1 MIHALKSSPKQR
13 LLALIVG
20 ILTCL
25 SASYG
30 RSEEDSPE
38 PPWLSP
44 AGLED
49 PARNAHA
56 GGVDQGQPAL
66 QQQTPHRQFHDPG
79 GPDGIPGRESNEL
92 ASRSLAD
99 ERNTSAVRLVAL
111 QGFAVGVLVSLFLV
125 LIALFLLVLANG
137 RLVARQTVPQSQ
149 SASEADST
157 TKESPIVAHDSPTTR
172 PAEPPKPARSTVVTG
187 QPVAPVQGRSERGG
201 VFQHILEQNI
211 QLRRVFYADTAG

>member
-1 MIHALKSSPKQR
+1 MIHGLKSSPNQR

-25 SASYG
+25 GASYG
-30 RSEEDSPE
+30 RSEEVSPE
-38 PPWLSP
+38 PPRSSQTCP
-44 AGLED
+44 ADLED
-49 PARNAHA
+49 PAPNTHA
-56 GGVDQGQPAL
+56 E
-66 QQQTPHRQFHDPG
+66 R
-79 GPDGIPGRESNEL
+79 
-92 ASRSLAD
+92 AD
-99 ERNTSAVRLVAL
+99 ERYSSSVRLVAL

-157 TKESPIVAHDSPTTR
+157 TKESPVVAHDSPTTR

-187 QPVAPVQGRSERGG
+187 QPVAPIQGRSERGG
-201 VFQHILEQNI
+201 VFQQILEQNI